1 MADHALTFGDHP
13 SALLS
18 AFLDDELDDGLAAWV
33 TRHLAR
39 CVACLEELE
48 QLRAARSALRGLPD
62 IRLPE
67 SLLAGVATAAED
79 ASINSRRRRRRLVGA
94 AATCGVVGGVLGAA
108 FVVGAPDG
116 TVTPP
121 VDRFVVDHV
130 VQHGGGAVI
139 VPVNLNDR

>member
-1 MADHALTFGDHP
+1 MTPGDHP

-39 CVACLEELE
+39 CRACLEELE

-62 IRLPE
+62 VRLPE
-67 SLLAGVATAAED
+67 SLMAGVASAARD
-79 ASINSRRRRRRLVGA
+79 ATSVTRRRRRRLVAA
-94 AATCGVVGGVLGAA
+94 AATGSIVGGVLGAA
-108 FVVGAPDG
+108 FIVGAPNG

-121 VDRFVVDHV
+121 VDRFVIDHV